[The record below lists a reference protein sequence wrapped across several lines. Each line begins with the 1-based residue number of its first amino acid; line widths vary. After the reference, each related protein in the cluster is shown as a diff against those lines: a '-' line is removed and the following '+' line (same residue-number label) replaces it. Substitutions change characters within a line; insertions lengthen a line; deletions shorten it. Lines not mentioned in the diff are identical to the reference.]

1 MEEPK
6 IVIVDENGKT
16 DEKAM
21 KRQKLKETA
30 QRVLDKAEKAAKATW
45 QFVIDNKENVTFVA
59 TGLVAAVTA
68 INKLKP
74 TRYDDHREYVD
85 TSVYDYVTHSRFF
98 LKRPMR
104 NSERIEY
111 LTRLDA
117 GEPAY
122 RILQDMRLLRR

>member
-1 MEEPK
+1 MGEPK
-6 IVIVDENGKT
+6 IVIVGEDGKT
-16 DEKAM
+16 DKKAM
-21 KRQKLKETA
+21 KRQKLKDTA
-30 QRVLDKAEKAAKATW
+30 QKVLDKAGKAAKSAWT
-45 QFVIDNKENVTFVA
+45 FVVDNKENITYVA
-59 TGLVAAVTA
+59 TGLVAAATA

-74 TRYDDHREYVD
+74 TRYDDKREYVD
-85 TSVYDYVTHSRFF
+85 TSVYDYVSHSRFW

-122 RILQDMRLLRR
+122 RILQDMHLLRR